1 MHCLSRRN
9 CCDRSA
15 LRVFLIL
22 LVLALLAWKLMPAP
36 EPVPVEETVIGEP
49 VKRLQEAEQL
59 ESQYLEQ
66 TEARKQRLEQ
76 AADGDGS

>member
-1 MHCLSRRN
+1 M
-9 CCDRSA
+9 
-15 LRVFLIL
+15 RVFLIL

-76 AADGDGS
+76 AVDGDGT